1 MKFSPKQY
9 AISLY
14 ETLEESKTEEAQK
27 IYQSFIRLLVKN
39 NDLGLSSK
47 IYEELND
54 YLREQK
60 NEALVEVKTAVP
72 FESDQRIQL
81 IEVLKK
87 YTKKEIELVE
97 KIDQQILGGAIL
109 KIRDRLIDGST
120 KTQLL
125 HLKKNLIK

>member
-14 ETLEESKTEEAQK
+14 KTLEESKEEETQK

-60 NEALVEVKTAVP
+60 NEVLVEVKTAVP
-72 FESDQRIQL
+72 FESEQRNEL
-81 IEVLKK
+81 IEVLKN

-120 KTQLL
+120 KTRLL